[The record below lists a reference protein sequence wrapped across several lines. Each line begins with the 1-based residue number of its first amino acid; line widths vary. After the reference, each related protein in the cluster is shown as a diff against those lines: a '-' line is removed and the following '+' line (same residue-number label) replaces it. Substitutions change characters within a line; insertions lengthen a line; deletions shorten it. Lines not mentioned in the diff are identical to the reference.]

1 MNALSLGKKK
11 GLPQDTY
18 SIAEDERA
26 WLLKGFNPFLGKYT
40 PNNVLTD
47 QTKTKI
53 EVLGKPIE
61 IQGAMKKDFGLQ
73 LRQLAQALSA
83 HELDV
88 RIRVVDQEMHDEV
101 IKRELAKNLAG
112 PGDYVLVNYHRKTL
126 GQKGGGHRS
135 PSEPMMRRAI
145 PF

>member
-1 MNALSLGKKK
+1 MSTKSGHSRTRLA
-11 GLPQDTY
+11 PQGVQP
-18 SIAEDERA
+18 
-26 WLLKGFNPFLGKYT
+26 LLRKYT

-83 HELDV
+83 HEIVV
-88 RIRVVDQEMHDEV
+88 RTRVVDEEMNDDV
-101 IKRELAKNLAG
+101 IRREPAKNPAA
-112 PGDYVLVNYHRKTL
+112 PGDYVLVNYHRKAL
-126 GQKGGGHRS
+126 GQKGSGHFS
-135 PSEPMMRRAI
+135 PSKPMMRRAI
-145 PF
+145 PS